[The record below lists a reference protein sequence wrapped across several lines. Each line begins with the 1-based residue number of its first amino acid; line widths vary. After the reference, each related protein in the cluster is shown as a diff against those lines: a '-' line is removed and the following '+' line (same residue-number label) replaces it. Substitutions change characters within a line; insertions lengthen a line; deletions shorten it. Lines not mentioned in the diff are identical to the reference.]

1 MAAKDLYE
9 KDFYK
14 ILGLGKSASGDE
26 IKKKYRSLAR
36 ELHPDKTKGDAA
48 MEEKFKAVS
57 EAYDILSDGKK
68 RAEYDQA
75 RDMFERGGFRAPQ
88 GGQNFQGGDF
98 SDIFGGGNP
107 QDIFANLFGG
117 GGRRGPRKGQD
128 LQTEATITFKEA
140 AFGTTLE
147 LRLSA
152 DGGPS
157 QTISARVPAGVND
170 GAKIR
175 VKGKGSK
182 GDAGPGDL
190 FIMLHVKPHAIFSR
204 KGENIAI
211 TVPVTFTEAALGA
224 DIKVPTLT
232 GEEVTLRLSP
242 GTSNGRVL
250 RVKGRGISKGATTGD
265 LLVTV
270 EVQVPSQLDEIATE
284 ALKKYAEATSE
295 IDVRAELKPEEKVA
309 AIRELTRQGKRVA
322 MVGDGVNDAPSLAV
336 AYIGVAMGARGSDA
350 ALEQADVVLMHDRLE
365 NFLAAFRL
373 SQRAQRIIRQNLVLS
388 LGTVAVLV
396 VMALLGKIPLTLGV
410 IGHEGSTVVVVMNSL
425 RLLFGKNEV
434 FKSKPS

>member
-36 ELHPDKTKGDAA
+36 ELHPDKTKGDSAL
-48 MEEKFKAVS
+48 EEKFKAVS

-75 RDMFERGGFRAPQ
+75 REMFERGGMRTPQ

-98 SDIFGGGNP
+98 TDMFGGGNP

-157 QTISARVPAGVND
+157 QNVSARVPAGVND

-175 VKGKGSK
+175 VKGKGSM

-190 FIMLHVKPHAIFSR
+190 FILLHVKPHALFSR

-211 TVPVTFTEAALGA
+211 TVPVSFTEAALGA

-232 GEEVTLRLSP
+232 GDEVTLRLAP

-250 RVKGRGISKGATTGD
+250 RVKGRGIVKGATTGD

-270 EVQVPSQLDEIATE
+270 EVQVPAKLEGAALE
-284 ALKKYAEATSE
+284 ALQKYAEVVAE
-295 IDVRAELKPEEKVA
+295 KDVRAELKSKA
-309 AIRELTRQGKRVA
+309 
-322 MVGDGVNDAPSLAV
+322 
-336 AYIGVAMGARGSDA
+336 
-350 ALEQADVVLMHDRLE
+350 
-365 NFLAAFRL
+365 
-373 SQRAQRIIRQNLVLS
+373 SQ
-388 LGTVAVLV
+388 
-396 VMALLGKIPLTLGV
+396 
-410 IGHEGSTVVVVMNSL
+410 
-425 RLLFGKNEV
+425 
-434 FKSKPS
+434 

>member
-14 ILGLGKSASGDE
+14 ILGVGKSASADE

-36 ELHPDKTKGDAA
+36 ELHPDKTKGDTAL
-48 MEEKFKAVS
+48 EEKFKAVS

-128 LQTEATITFKEA
+128 LQTESTITFKEA

-147 LRLSA
+147 LRLST

-182 GDAGPGDL
+182 GEAGPGDL
-190 FIMLHVKPHAIFSR
+190 FILLHVKPHAVFSR

-211 TVPVTFTEAALGA
+211 TVPVTFTEATLGG
-224 DIKVPTLT
+224 DIKVPTLS
-232 GEEVTLRLSP
+232 GEEVTLRIAP

-250 RVKGRGISKGATTGD
+250 RVKGRGITKGTAVGD
-265 LLVTV
+265 LLVTI
-270 EVQVPSQLDEIATE
+270 EVQVPQRVEGEALE
-284 ALKKYAEATSE
+284 ALKKYAEATADQE
-295 IDVRAELKPEEKVA
+295 VRKEFNTK
-309 AIRELTRQGKRVA
+309 
-322 MVGDGVNDAPSLAV
+322 
-336 AYIGVAMGARGSDA
+336 
-350 ALEQADVVLMHDRLE
+350 ALQ
-365 NFLAAFRL
+365 
-373 SQRAQRIIRQNLVLS
+373 
-388 LGTVAVLV
+388 
-396 VMALLGKIPLTLGV
+396 
-410 IGHEGSTVVVVMNSL
+410 
-425 RLLFGKNEV
+425 
-434 FKSKPS
+434 